1 MHIPGAT
8 GPGETAPGPYELRR
22 ATESAARA
30 AYDWIGRGD
39 RTMADD
45 AAVAAMAARLEQLG
59 LNAVLTI
66 GEGPREEISTLY
78 HGQRFGD
85 PACAPDWDLVADPL
99 EGTSFLAKGM
109 TNAMAAVALVPH
121 GSLDILAPAR
131 YVEKLVLPP
140 RAVGRVDPAAPVAE
154 RLRQLAHALD
164 KPILDLTIY
173 VIEQPRN
180 RALVEAI
187 HQAGARVALYPAGDV
202 AGALM
207 AASPESGIDALM
219 GTGGV
224 PEGML
229 AAIAIRAMGGDFF
242 ARIDPQLASEQREV
256 DDAGLDLT
264 RWHRLGDLV
273 RSDQAIFCATGITTG
288 LLLTGVERQ
297 GAQEL
302 THTLL
307 IGGPA
312 GHRQVLTSWHRRE
325 RAPAPT

>member
-8 GPGETAPGPYELRR
+8 GEGDITPGPYDLRR

-39 RTMADD
+39 RTLAVD

-59 LNAVLTI
+59 LDALLTI

-85 PACAPDWDLVADPL
+85 PSRPPRWEMVVDPL

-109 TNAMAAVALVPH
+109 TNAMAAVALAPY
-121 GSLDILAPAR
+121 GSLDVLAPAR
-131 YVEKLVLPP
+131 YIEKLVVPP
-140 RAVGRVDPAAPVAE
+140 AAGGRVDPAAPVAE
-154 RLRQLAHALD
+154 RLRQLGRALG
-164 KPILDLTIY
+164 KPILDLTVY

-180 RALVEAI
+180 RALVETI
-187 HQAGARVALYPAGDV
+187 RQAGARVAPYPAGDV

-207 AASPESGIDALM
+207 AATPESGIDALM

-242 ARIDPQLASEQREV
+242 ARIDPQLASEQQAVEA
-256 DDAGLDLT
+256 AGLDLT
-264 RWHRLGDLV
+264 RWHRLENLV

-288 LLLTGVERQ
+288 LLLHGIERQ
-297 GAQEL
+297 PGAEL
-302 THTLL
+302 THSLL

-312 GHRQVLTSWHRRE
+312 GHRQRLTSWHRRE
-325 RAPAPT
+325 PDPAPA